1 MDVDDSGVLSTKDRR
16 AIVILPQIDPF
27 VKSDISKLL
36 PNCDINHSY
45 KIVIFDKLGYLCYMN
60 LGIL

>member
-1 MDVDDSGVLSTKDRR
+1 MVVDDSGVLSTKDRR
-16 AIVILPQIDPF
+16 PIVILPQIDPF

-45 KIVIFDKLGYLCYMN
+45 QIVIFDKS
-60 LGIL
+60 GILWYAS